1 MLLESLLSYF
11 LYRRV
16 HCRRGPL
23 MAARA
28 KAKGNKHTAL
38 TFCYDGPTL
47 PMAAK
52 EATAGC
58 SSPTLQM
65 CPFVQAENRQ
75 SVYTYSVLHASGA
88 GRVVLLVSAFLP

>member
-1 MLLESLLSYF
+1 
-11 LYRRV
+11 
-16 HCRRGPL
+16 

-52 EATAGC
+52 EATAAGC

-65 CPFVQAENRQ
+65 CPFVQAQNRP
-75 SVYTYSVLHASGA
+75 SVYTCSVLRASGA